1 MKKKDPTEN
10 HSQLGNLLERYKRC
24 FTPPQ
29 ASVEKECITVIK
41 EVCDIGLLPHQVS
54 YTVSTRTIAIKAPSL
69 LRSELRLHHEAIL
82 VALGKRLGNKNSPH
96 TII

>member
-10 HSQLGNLLERYKRC
+10 NNQLGNLLQRYKKC

-29 ASVEKECITVIK
+29 ASVEKECIIVIK
-41 EVCDIGLLPHQVS
+41 KICDIGLLPHQVS
-54 YTVSTRTIAIKAPSL
+54 YTVATRTIAIKAPSL
-69 LRSELRLHHEAIL
+69 LRSELRFHHEAIL
-82 VALGKRLGNKNSPH
+82 IELKKYLGDKNSPN